1 MVIAKEGYIH
11 QQALNWD
18 KTKLVWNKM
27 LWRTFITAEEK
38 KLPSH
43 KPMKDGE
50 EKDRQKQTSL
60 NKYLFKKPA
69 SESDKIAA

>member
-1 MVIAKEGYIH
+1 
-11 QQALNWD
+11 
-18 KTKLVWNKM
+18 M